1 MIIER
6 VKLMEVIDRFRSEW
20 WSYSE
25 WVTQG
30 YALWI
35 KQNFVV
41 LCSFS
46 ISLLLFLKVTQ
57 NFQIHFGQKEPVP
70 SLIK

>member
-25 WVTQG
+25 WV
-30 YALWI
+30 
-35 KQNFVV
+35 
-41 LCSFS
+41 
-46 ISLLLFLKVTQ
+46 
-57 NFQIHFGQKEPVP
+57 
-70 SLIK
+70 